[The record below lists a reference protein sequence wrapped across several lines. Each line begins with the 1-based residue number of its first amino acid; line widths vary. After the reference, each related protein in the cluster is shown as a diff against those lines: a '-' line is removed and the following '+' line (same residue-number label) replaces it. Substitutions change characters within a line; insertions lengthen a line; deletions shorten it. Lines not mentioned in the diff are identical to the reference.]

1 MLREQEYK
9 IAINADDHSSEK
21 IELVHSGSDFFDR
34 LRYLIAHATS
44 EVHLQ
49 TYIFEND
56 ATGKEVAK
64 ALKEAASRNVKVY
77 VLLDGYGSSSL
88 SAHFINDL
96 IAHGI
101 NVRFFAPFFSM
112 NSIYLGRRLHHK
124 VAVADGEIALV
135 GGINIA
141 DKYRGTQTE
150 QPWLDYAVQIKDAG
164 MATHLERLCKM
175 IYSKKSRESIS
186 VTKNRFRL
194 SKGVSAHIVQND
206 WLHRKN
212 EIYDAYTNAIE
223 NAKKEITILGSY
235 FFPGRRLSKAL
246 YGASR
251 NGVKVKLILSG
262 VSDVPLARRATNHL
276 YTSLIKG
283 NIELYEWKNSVLHGK
298 VATVDQN
305 WATVGSFNLNHLSAY
320 GSIELNIELISK
332 EFSTTMAASL
342 EGVIAKCEKITVDTL
357 KTRGNLFARIL
368 NWSVYRLVRI
378 LFRIATYVPYKRF
391 FKRFQDE

>member
-9 IAINADDHSSEK
+9 IAINADDYSSEK

>member
-1 MLREQEYK
+1 MLKEQAYK
-9 IAINADDHSSEK
+9 IAIDADDHSSK
-21 IELVHSGSDFFDR
+21 RIELVHSGADFFER
-34 LRYLIAHATS
+34 LRCLIAHARS

-56 ATGKEVAK
+56 TTGKEVAK
-64 ALKEAASRNVKVY
+64 ALIAAASRNVKVY
-77 VLLDGYGSSSL
+77 VLLDGYGSASL
-88 SAHFINDL
+88 SVHFITDL

-101 NVRFFAPFFSM
+101 NIRFFAPFFSM
-112 NSIYLGRRLHHK
+112 NSIYLARRLHHK
-124 VAVADGEIALV
+124 VAVADGEVALV

-141 DKYRGTQTE
+141 DKYRGTQSE
-150 QPWLDYAVQIKDAG
+150 EPWLDYAVQIKDTG

-175 IYSKKSRESIS
+175 IYSKKNHKSIS
-186 VTKNRFRL
+186 TTKIRFHL
-194 SKGVSAHIVQND
+194 AKGVSAHIVQND

-246 YGASR
+246 YRASR

-276 YTSLIKG
+276 YASLLKG

-298 VATVDQN
+298 VATVDQT
-305 WATVGSFNLNHLSAY
+305 WSTVGSFNLNHLSAY
-320 GSIELNIELISK
+320 GSIELNIELLSK
-332 EFSTTMAASL
+332 EFSRTMASNL
-342 EGVIAKCEKITVDTL
+342 RGVVAQCEKITADTL
-357 KTRGNLFARIL
+357 KTRGGLFAWIL
-368 NWSVYRLVRI
+368 NGLAYRLVRI

>member
-9 IAINADDHSSEK
+9 IAINADDYSSEK

-135 GGINIA
+135 GGINNA